1 MAKIYYGWIMDIYYI
16 EKINETYIKVTSDP
30 SLMMELSDYF
40 TFDVPGAKF
49 SPAYRNKVWDGKIR
63 LLNLMTGLLYG
74 GLIHYIESFCKQRNY
89 NIKYLSDFSSSEFSV
104 KEAKDFIKTID
115 LTLEP
120 RDYQIDAFIHGIRDR
135 RKLFLSPTA
144 SGKSLIIYLL
154 TRYYNTKT
162 LLIVPTTSLVS
173 QMASDFLSYGYDDT
187 DNIHRIYSGQ
197 EKFPIWIYIT
207 TENGIQYK
215 FEGNETITLIN
226 NKKKLAKELLETDE
240 IDDRWLSSIK

>member
-1 MAKIYYGWIMDIYYI
+1 MNYTITIEKYNDVYIKIYC
-16 EKINETYIKVTSDP
+16 
-30 SLMMELSDYF
+30 ELSISYELKEYF
-40 TFDVPGAKF
+40 KFFVPGAKF
-49 SPAYRNKVWDGKIR
+49 TPAFRNKVWDGFIYMY
-63 LLNLMTGLLYG
+63 NPITGLLYG
-74 GLIHYIESFCKQRNY
+74 GLIHYIEEFCKQRNY
-89 NIKYLSDFSSSEFSV
+89 NIKYVTDFSTTEFSV
-104 KEAKDFIKTID
+104 KEAKDFIKTLN

-120 RDYQIDAFIHGIRDR
+120 RDYQIDAFINGVRNN
-135 RKLFLSPTA
+135 RKLLLSPTA

-197 EKFPIWIYIT
+197 EKFPIWVYIT